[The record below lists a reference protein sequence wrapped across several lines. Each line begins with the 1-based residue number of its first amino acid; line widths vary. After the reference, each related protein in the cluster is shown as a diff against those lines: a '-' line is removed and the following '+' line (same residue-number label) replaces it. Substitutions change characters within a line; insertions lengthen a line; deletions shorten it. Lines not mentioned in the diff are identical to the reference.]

1 MIRAA
6 VILLLSLFSSV
17 SISQENESTIVSG
30 AYIPIESNQKYFTN
44 LNLNYESEFDFSFC
58 ENNADLC
65 KRIQEDSL
73 LPKFEIHQKASSY
86 SWATFWVLQALDVYT
101 TKKGL
106 KYDCVK
112 EMNPLLPDR
121 PSTAH
126 VILHK
131 GIVFGIPYANNNWQD
146 TVTDAELLT
155 ANLITSVVVLNNF
168 EVIDGARSSC
178 TKIR

>member
-1 MIRAA
+1 MNRAA

-17 SISQENESTIVSG
+17 NISQENEPTFVSG
-30 AYIPIESNQKYFTN
+30 AYIPIDSNQKYFTN
-44 LNLNYESEFDFSFC
+44 LNLKYEPEFDYYFC
-58 ENNADLC
+58 DNNPELC
-65 KRIQEDSL
+65 NKIQEDRF
-73 LPKFEIHQKASSY
+73 LPKFEIYQKASNY
-86 SWATFWVLQALDVYT
+86 SWATFWALQILDVYS

-106 KYDCVK
+106 EYDCVK
-112 EMNPLLPDR
+112 EMNPLLPER

-131 GIVFGIPYANNNWQD
+131 GIVFGIPYVNNNWKD

-155 ANLITSVVVLNNF
+155 ANLITGVVVLNNF
-168 EVIDGARSSC
+168 DVIDGARSSC